1 VEHEPIGYRSQRA
14 KEPEVVFDVLENI
27 ETKEQI
33 EMLIYFFWSPD
44 SEFNSIG
51 TLDQSYCLR

>member
-14 KEPEVVFDVLENI
+14 KEAEVVFDVLEDI

-33 EMLIYFFWSPD
+33 VVLVYFFGSPD
-44 SEFNSIG
+44 SELNSVG
-51 TLDQSYCLR
+51 ALD

>member
-1 VEHEPIGYRSQRA
+1 MENEPIGYWSQRA
-14 KEPEVVFDVLENI
+14 KESDVVFDMLEDI

-33 EMLIYFFWSPD
+33 VMFMNVFGSPD

-51 TLDQSYCLR
+51 APDHSYCL

>member
-1 VEHEPIGYRSQRA
+1 MTRTPGNDTSLRKKHP
-14 KEPEVVFDVLENI
+14 FDMLEDI

-33 EMLIYFFWSPD
+33 VMFLKRSGSPD

-51 TLDQSYCLR
+51 ALDHPYRL